1 MTAASLLLVHSVD
14 ADALSFI
21 FINWYPKSTKN
32 SKTFINQFFMTGLL
46 HLLQIKTCH
55 FGLTPSPDQ
64 YLRFCL
70 QSFPHPPKPVY
81 YISTYLN

>member
-32 SKTFINQFFMTGLL
+32 SKTFVNQFFMTGLL
-46 HLLQIKTCH
+46 HLLQI
-55 FGLTPSPDQ
+55 
-64 YLRFCL
+64 
-70 QSFPHPPKPVY
+70 
-81 YISTYLN
+81 